1 MSRRRTTAVS
11 ITDTTTSEV
20 VKKQIETSLAKEEN
34 TSSDPGQNELEI
46 RLANL
51 EAKYEKLVS
60 ALRMNGQ
67 VSVALTK
74 FYD

>member
-1 MSRRRTTAVS
+1 MSRRRTSAIS
-11 ITDTTTSEV
+11 ITDTTTSDV
-20 VKKQIETSLAKEEN
+20 VEKQIETSLAKEEN
-34 TSSDPGQNELEI
+34 TLSNPEQNELEI

-67 VSVALTK
+67 VSTALSK